1 MIDTPRP
8 DRPLARRTLPTN
20 PNGMIL
26 NGLIIIILLF
36 LFNHVVPL
44 IFFAVQA
51 AQENGHFTALGYAAI
66 VCISLSF
73 LWMSFPPLAL
83 LLPSVSAIMILI
95 DRIHRDDFNTASI
108 LYVAFTFAGL
118 LPGCLYA
125 VLWDVI
131 LRDYAYKAW
140 LATFEEDWDTNGKY
154 KIWWRIFGANL
165 RLMRVIRAAERRLRL
180 SKPESRVLKE
190 WKEWERARIGIRP
203 RPLDDL

>member
-1 MIDTPRP
+1 M
-8 DRPLARRTLPTN
+8 
-20 PNGMIL
+20 ML

-73 LWMSFPPLAL
+73 LWMFFPPLAL
-83 LLPSVSAIMILI
+83 LPYVSAIMILI

-108 LYVAFTFAGL
+108 LYVAFTFVGL

-131 LRDYAYKAW
+131 LRDYAYNAW

-154 KIWWRIFGANL
+154 KTWWWIFGANL
-165 RLMRVIRAAERRLRL
+165 RLMRVIRATERRLRL
-180 SKPESRVLKE
+180 SKTDSRVLKE